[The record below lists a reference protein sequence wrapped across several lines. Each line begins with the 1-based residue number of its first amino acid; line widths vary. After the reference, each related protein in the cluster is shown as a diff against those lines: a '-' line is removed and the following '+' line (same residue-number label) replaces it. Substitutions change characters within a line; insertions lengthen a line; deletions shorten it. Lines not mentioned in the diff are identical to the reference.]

1 MVEFTQDSLLAQNTT
16 PGGLRKSSMDLILW
30 RHAEAEEGSD
40 ALADMDR
47 PLTPRGT
54 KQAQRMAQWLDRHL
68 PESTRV
74 LASPAR
80 RTDQTVQAL
89 ERKFKLR
96 PELAPGC
103 TPGQLLAAAQ
113 WPDSKTAVLVVG
125 HQPVLGQA
133 IAQLLGMDR
142 IDLSVRKGAVWWLR
156 YRERDGCCQTVLVAV
171 QAPEML

>member
-1 MVEFTQDSLLAQNTT
+1 
-16 PGGLRKSSMDLILW
+16 MDLIVW

-40 ALADMDR
+40 VLADMDR
-47 PLTPRGT
+47 SLTLRGT

-80 RTDQTVQAL
+80 RTEQTAQAL
-89 ERKFKLR
+89 LGLGRKFKLR

-103 TPGQLLAAAQ
+103 TPAQLLAAAQ
-113 WPDSKTAVLVVG
+113 WPDSKTHVLVVG
-125 HQPVLGQA
+125 HQPVLGQT
-133 IAQLLGMDR
+133 IAQLLGMAE
-142 IDLSVRKGAVWWLR
+142 IELSVRKGAVWWLR
-156 YRERDGCCQTVLVAV
+156 HRERDGISQTVLVSV